1 MPVPVQRRSARA
13 ILLDRCGRVLLIRF
27 SVLRVGR
34 TFVFWAP
41 PGGSV
46 EAGET
51 DLEAARREIKEE
63 LAIDVDL
70 TGPVHVSADRFPH
83 KGTLVDNTDVFYVAR
98 WIRMSLNCTR
108 WAMTNERPCSRHGGG
123 RARNSSRPPTR
134 SFHRTSQR

>member
-63 LAIDVDL
+63 MAIDVDL

-83 KGTLVDNTDVFYVAR
+83 KGTLVDNTDVFYVGA
-98 WIRMSLNCTR
+98 WIRMSLNCTL
-108 WAMTNERPCSRHGGG
+108 AAACIG
-123 RARNSSRPPTR
+123 RSA
-134 SFHRTSQR
+134 